1 MSIERIQPGAWNSRA
16 VTFENIAY
24 LSGIVPDDK
33 TADMKG
39 QTADVLAKI
48 DAILAEVGSD
58 KNRILSAVVYIS
70 DQALKDQM
78 NEAWMAWMDP
88 GHPPVRACVGVGL
101 TKDVLVEIMVTAAL

>member
-24 LSGIVPDDK
+24 LSDDK

-101 TKDVLVEIMVTAAL
+101 TKDVLVEIVVTAAL

>member
-1 MSIERIQPGAWNSRA
+1 MTIERIQPGAWNSRA
-16 VTFENIAY
+16 VVHDGIAY
-24 LSGIVPDDK
+24 LSGIVADDK
-33 TADMKG
+33 SADMKS

-48 DAILAEVGSD
+48 DAILAGVRSD

-88 GHPPVRACVGVGL
+88 AHPPARACVGAGL
-101 TKDVLVEIMVTAAL
+101 TKDVLVEIMVTAAI